1 MLRLLPVSLLRIA
14 VLSPLLFMLSACGDQ
29 PQTGAE
35 DAAPKADAQGR
46 ITLSAAQLKNLG
58 ITQAVA
64 KAASV
69 VPITGLPAQITA
81 PLAASTEVTVPYA
94 GVVTQVLVDEGAQVQ
109 RGQPMLRLQ
118 SRELVTVQAELAR
131 ARAEAGVAQQQAG
144 RDAVLLKEGLIAQA
158 RAQESAARA
167 AIAQASV
174 AQANAQLTQLRPSG
188 RGMPG
193 EFELLAPQTGRVL
206 HRAVKPGQ
214 ALDALASAFT
224 VVEGDTLDV
233 EFNIPLLLRDAVRP
247 GLLVELPAGASAKV
261 MAVGGDADAGAQ
273 GLRVRAQL
281 DAAAA
286 LLPGQQLE
294 ASLHLPAPV
303 GAVVVPASAL
313 LQQGE
318 HHVVYVRQGQAWHGV
333 VVHLLGGDARSAV
346 IVGDGVHAG
355 VNVAASGGNLLKT
368 LAPVE

>member
-14 VLSPLLFMLSACGDQ
+14 VLSPLLFTLSACGGQ
-29 PQTGAE
+29 PQTKAE

-58 ITQAVA
+58 ITQAIA

-81 PLAASTEVTVPYA
+81 PLAASTEVTLPYA
-94 GVVTQVLVDEGAQVQ
+94 GVVTQVLVDEGEHIR
-109 RGQPMLRLQ
+109 RGQPMLRFQ
-118 SRELVTVQAELAR
+118 SRDLVAVQAELAR
-131 ARAEAGVAQQQAG
+131 AHAEAGVSRQQAS
-144 RDAVLLKEGLIAQA
+144 RDAMLLKEGLIAQA
-158 RAQESAARA
+158 RAQESTARA

-174 AQANAQLTQLRPSG
+174 AQATTQLTQLRPSG

-193 EFELLAPQTGRVL
+193 EFELLAPQAGRVL

-224 VVEGDTLDV
+224 VVEGNSLDV
-233 EFNIPLLLRDAVRP
+233 EFNIPLALRDAVQP
-247 GLLVELPAGASAKV
+247 GLLVELPAGATAKV

-281 DAAAA
+281 NAASA

-294 ASLHLPAPV
+294 ASLHLPAPA
-303 GAVVVPASAL
+303 GAVQVPASAL
-313 LQQGE
+313 LQQGDK
-318 HHVVYVRQGQAWHGV
+318 HVLYVLEGQQWHAV
-333 VVHLLGGDARSAV
+333 RVTLLGGDAVTSVVQGQGLR
-346 IVGDGVHAG
+346 AG
-355 VNVAASGGNLLKT
+355 AAVAASGGNVLKT
-368 LAPVE
+368 LAPLE

>member
-1 MLRLLPVSLLRIA
+1 MPRLRLVSARRIA
-14 VLSPLLFMLSACGDQ
+14 LLSPLVLSLLACGGK
-29 PQTGAE
+29 PEAGSE
-35 DAAPKADAQGR
+35 DSSPKADAQGR
-46 ITLSAAQLKNLG
+46 IVLTEVQLKNLG
-58 ITQAVA
+58 IIQVA
-64 KAASV
+64 ATAATV
-69 VPITGLPAQITA
+69 VPITGLPAHITA

-94 GVVTQVLVDEGAQVQ
+94 GVVTQVLVDEGSQVQ
-109 RGQPMLRLQ
+109 RGQPMLRVQ
-118 SRELVTVQAELAR
+118 SRELVTLQAELAR
-131 ARAEAGVAQQQAG
+131 ARAEAGVAQQQAR
-144 RDAVLLKEGLIAQA
+144 RDAVLFKEGLIAQA
-158 RAQESAARA
+158 RTQESRARA
-167 AIAQASV
+167 AIARASV
-174 AQANAQLTQLRPSG
+174 AQASLQLTQLRPST
-188 RGMPG
+188 RGAPG
-193 EFELLAPQTGRVL
+193 EFELLAPQAGRVL

-214 ALDALASAFT
+214 ALAALASAFT
-224 VVEGDTLDV
+224 LMTGDGLDV
-233 EFNIPLLLRDAVRP
+233 EFNIPLALRDAVQP
-247 GLLVELPAGASAKV
+247 GLAVELPAGARAKV

-273 GLRVRAQL
+273 GLRVRAQVQ
-281 DAAAA
+281 AASA